1 MKTELLKKLEIEIP
15 YELNEFIESGHDE
28 VTDWA
33 HEQADGDECV
43 IYYAKAEEL
52 YNSASYEERNEAED
66 MVRDCGGFG
75 EDCDTMAQ
83 RFTILAY
90 WIVYNRLTAEI
101 QAQAEEAEEA
111 LRDKIT
117 ELEEIANAIYDLC

>member
-1 MKTELLKKLEIEIP
+1 M
-15 YELNEFIESGHDE
+15 
-28 VTDWA
+28 
-33 HEQADGDECV
+33 

-52 YNSASYEERNEAED
+52 HNSASYEERNEAED